1 MVRCGA
7 EAGCVSHCICAVE
20 SVPLHHH
27 QRRLTNYNY
36 TTSSTLLNCEKLLD
50 VDYWQKSFS

>member
-20 SVPLHHH
+20 SVPPP

>member
-20 SVPLHHH
+20 SVPPP

-36 TTSSTLLNCEKLLD
+36 TTSSTLLNCEKLPD
-50 VDYWQKSFS
+50 VDYWQNSFS